1 MPNFV
6 SDVAETATVWVALS
20 VGPSGRE
27 SNFVRVRVDDTLR
40 SLVGLVAVGVA
51 LVRPPVITAQSL
63 EPLPV
68 ACKGQIV
75 SRIEVHTR
83 PPFEIGGSKVAQ
95 RLARQV
101 TSLHATTSPDIIRR
115 FLALSPGEPCTE
127 LKRSESERI
136 LRGQPYLA
144 DATVL
149 AFPDDT
155 GTVSIS
161 VLTVDEVS
169 LILGAGGSG
178 KPPYLRGFKL
188 GEANLM
194 GEAISLDGRWRY
206 NADFRDEISA
216 QLTDYQLFGKPYQ
229 LHLALAQRERGH
241 DWEMET
247 SHPFLTDLQH
257 VSWRTTAGSNDGYT
271 RFRRL
276 DGTSLFLPFSRTY
289 ADVGGVGRIGRP
301 GRVILLG
308 ASASYERELPGG
320 MPVMLRLPERELGP
334 EPGTPVEGRYSS
346 HRTTRINALFGVRDV
361 SFMQA
366 SGFESLDGFQDMRK
380 GIEIATLIG
389 TGVEALGSDE
399 HDTFVSAD
407 VYTGRGSPRAFGAM
421 EVMAEGRRPENG
433 GEWDGLL
440 ASGRAVTYL
449 KPLARNTIV
458 ADAEWSAGWRQRI
471 PFQLYMADKD
481 GGPLGYRRSNL
492 AGARRLVTR
501 IEDRI
506 FLGRFKQFA
515 SFGVAPFINTG
526 EVWAGDVPFG
536 TNTGVKYSAGISL
549 LASVPPRSQRLWRL
563 NLVFPI
569 HPDNGAKWT
578 IRLASYNFT
587 RMFWKEPNDVARNRE
602 RAIPTSIFNWP

>member
-1 MPNFV
+1 M
-6 SDVAETATVWVALS
+6 
-20 VGPSGRE
+20 
-27 SNFVRVRVDDTLR
+27 
-40 SLVGLVAVGVA
+40 
-51 LVRPPVITAQSL
+51 
-63 EPLPV
+63 
-68 ACKGQIV
+68 
-75 SRIEVHTR
+75 
-83 PPFEIGGSKVAQ
+83 AQ

-101 TSLHATTSPDIIRR
+101 TALHATTSPEIIRR
-115 FLALSPGEPCTE
+115 FLALTPGEPCSE

-178 KPPYLRGFKL
+178 KPPYVRGFKL

-206 NADFRDEISA
+206 NADFRDEVSA

-247 SHPFLTDLQH
+247 SHPFLTDLQRY
-257 VSWRTTAGSNDGYT
+257 SWRTTAGSSDGYT

-276 DGTSLFLPFSRTY
+276 DGTSLFLPFSRSY
-289 ADVGGVGRIGRP
+289 ADVGGVARVGRP
-301 GRVILLG
+301 GRVVLIG
-308 ASASYERELPGG
+308 GSVSYEHELPGNV
-320 MPVMLRLPERELGP
+320 PVSLRLPERELDP
-334 EPGTPVEGRYSS
+334 ELGTPLADRYST
-346 HRTTRINALFGVRDV
+346 HQTARLNALFGFRDV

-380 GIEIATLIG
+380 GIEIATLVG
-389 TGVEALGSDE
+389 TGIEALGSDE

-407 VYTGRGSPRAFGAM
+407 VYTGRGSPRAFAAL

-433 GEWDGLL
+433 GEWDGIL

-449 KPLARNTIV
+449 KPAARNTIV

-492 AGARRLVTR
+492 AGSRRVVTR

-515 SFGVAPFINTG
+515 TFGIAPFVNTG
-526 EVWAGDVPFG
+526 ELWAGDVPFG

-578 IRLASYNFT
+578 LRLASYNFT
-587 RMFWKEPNDVARNRE
+587 RMFWKEPNDVSRNRE

>member
-1 MPNFV
+1 
-6 SDVAETATVWVALS
+6 
-20 VGPSGRE
+20 
-27 SNFVRVRVDDTLR
+27 LR
-40 SLVGLVAVGVA
+40 SLIVLVAVGVA
-51 LVRPPVITAQSL
+51 LARPSLLTSQSL

-83 PPFEIGGSKVAQ
+83 PPFEIGGSRTAQ
-95 RLARQV
+95 RLAQRV
-101 TSLHATTSPDIIRR
+101 TALHATTSPEIIRR
-115 FLALSPGEPCTE
+115 FLALSPGERCTE
-127 LKRSESERI
+127 IKRSESERV
-136 LRGQPYLA
+136 LRAQPYLA

-161 VLTVDEVS
+161 VLTVDEIS
-169 LILGAGGSG
+169 LVLGAGGSG
-178 KPPYLRGFKL
+178 KAPHLRGFKL

-206 NADFRDEISA
+206 NADFRDEVLI
-216 QLTDYQLFGKPYQ
+216 QLTDYQLLGRPYQ

-247 SHPFLTDLQH
+247 SHPFLTDLQRF
-257 VSWRTTAGSNDGYT
+257 SWRTTAGSNDGYT

-276 DGTSLFLPFSRTY
+276 DGTSVFLPFRRSY
-289 ADVGGVGRIGRP
+289 ADIGGVRRIGRP
-301 GRVILLG
+301 GFVILVG
-308 ASASYERELPGG
+308 GSASYEREVPG
-320 MPVMLRLPERELGP
+320 MVPVVLRLPERELGP
-334 EPGTPVEGRYSS
+334 EQGTPVEGRYSK
-346 HRTTRINALFGVRDV
+346 HHTTRINALFGIRDV

-366 SGFESLDGFQDMRK
+366 SGFETLDGFQDMRK
-380 GIEIATLIG
+380 GLEIATLVG
-389 TGVEALGSDE
+389 TGVPALGSDE
-399 HDTFVSAD
+399 RDLFVSAD
-407 VYTGRGSPRAFGAM
+407 VYTGRGSQRAFGAV
-421 EVMAEGRRPENG
+421 EVMAEGRRPEDG

-440 ASGRAVTYL
+440 ASGRAATYL

-458 ADAEWSAGWRQRI
+458 ADVEWSAGWRQRI

-492 AGARRLVTR
+492 AGARRIVTR

-515 SFGVAPFINTG
+515 TFGVAPFMHTG
-526 EVWAGDVPFG
+526 GLWAGDAPFG
-536 TNTGVKYSAGISL
+536 SNTGVKYSAGISL

-569 HPDNGAKWT
+569 HPDNGAKWSL
-578 IRLASYNFT
+578 RLMSYNFT
-587 RMFWKEPNDVARNRE
+587 RRFWKEPNDVGRNRE
-602 RAIPTSIFNWP
+602 RSIPTSIFNWP

>member
-6 SDVAETATVWVALS
+6 SDVAETATVWLALS
-20 VGPSGRE
+20 VGSSGRA
-27 SNFVRVRVDDTLR
+27 SNFFCVRVDDTVR

-51 LVRPPVITAQSL
+51 LACPHFLTAQSL

-75 SRIEVHTR
+75 SRIDVHTR
-83 PPFEIGGSKVAQ
+83 PPFEIGGSKMAQ

-101 TSLHATTSPDIIRR
+101 TALHATTSPEIIRR
-115 FLALSPGEPCTE
+115 FLALTPGESCTE

-136 LRGQPYLA
+136 LRAQPYLA
-144 DATVL
+144 DAAVL
-149 AFPDDT
+149 AFPDEA

-216 QLTDYQLFGKPYQ
+216 QLTDYQLLGKPYQ

-257 VSWRTTAGSNDGYT
+257 FSWRTTAGSSDGYT

-276 DGTSLFLPFSRTY
+276 DGTSLFLPFSRSY
-289 ADVGGVGRIGRP
+289 ADVGGVGRVGRP
-301 GRVILLG
+301 GRIALIGGSV
-308 ASASYERELPGG
+308 SFEHEMPGNV
-320 MPVMLRLPERELGP
+320 PVSLRLPERVLGP
-334 EPGTPVEGRYSS
+334 ETGTLLDGRYSS
-346 HRTTRINALFGVRDV
+346 HQTTRLNALFGFRDI

-366 SGFESLDGFQDMRK
+366 AGFESLDGFQDMRK
-380 GIEIATLIG
+380 GIEIATLVG
-389 TGVEALGSDE
+389 TGLEALGADE

-407 VYTGRGSPRAFGAM
+407 VYTGRGSPRAFAAV

-449 KPLARNTIV
+449 KPLPRNTIV

-492 AGARRLVTR
+492 AGSRRVVTR

-515 SFGVAPFINTG
+515 TFGVAPFVNTG
-526 EVWAGDVPFG
+526 ELWAGDVPFG

-578 IRLASYNFT
+578 LRLASYNFT